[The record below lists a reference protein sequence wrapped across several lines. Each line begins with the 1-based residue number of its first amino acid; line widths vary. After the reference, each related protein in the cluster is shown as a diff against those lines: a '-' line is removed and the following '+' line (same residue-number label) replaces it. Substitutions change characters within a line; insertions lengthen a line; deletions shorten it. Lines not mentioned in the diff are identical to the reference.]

1 MCMGRMAH
9 GTEDAKRP
17 PATICRKVIE
27 AIDRDAGKIIIWG
40 DDTAT
45 RSFTYIDDCLKRVDM
60 IMHCTQLIA
69 V

>member
-1 MCMGRMAH
+1 MGQRTRKGPPRPFA
-9 GTEDAKRP
+9 AKL
-17 PATICRKVIE
+17 IE
-27 AIDRDAGKIIIWG
+27 AIDRDAGKISIWG